1 MTQQKKASGFGLGV
15 LIGSALGA
23 LAGFFLSPKSGEE
36 NREAVLKKIKELKK
50 QVEDMEIDRKVKE
63 IWGDVSEDGKKT
75 YVKARK
81 QLIKKLDLLQD
92 KWQEFSFE
100 KYVKLVEDSI
110 DEAKSE
116 TKQTADK
123 LLKLKDLF
131 VKDWNK
137 VFGEKQG

>member
-1 MTQQKKASGFGLGV
+1 MTQQKKSSGFGLGV

-50 QVEDMEIDRKVKE
+50 QVEDMEIDKKVKE

>member
-1 MTQQKKASGFGLGV
+1 MTQQKKSSGFGLGV

-50 QVEDMEIDRKVKE
+50 EVEKMEIDKKVKE

-123 LLKLKDLF
+123 LLKLKELF
-131 VKDWNK
+131 VRDWNK
-137 VFGEKQG
+137 VFGESKS

>member
-1 MTQQKKASGFGLGV
+1 MGV

-50 QVEDMEIDRKVKE
+50 QVEDMEIDKKVKE

-81 QLIKKLDLLQD
+81 ELIKKLDLLQD

-131 VKDWNK
+131 VRDWNK
-137 VFGEKQG
+137 VFGEKK

>member
-1 MTQQKKASGFGLGV
+1 MGV

-50 QVEDMEIDRKVKE
+50 QVEDMEIDKKVKE

-75 YVKARK
+75 YVKVRK
-81 QLIKKLDLLQD
+81 ELIKKLDLLQD

-131 VKDWNK
+131 VRDWNK
-137 VFGEKQG
+137 VFGEKK

>member
-1 MTQQKKASGFGLGV
+1 MGV

-50 QVEDMEIDRKVKE
+50 EVEKMEIDKKVKE

-123 LLKLKDLF
+123 LLKLKELF
-131 VKDWNK
+131 VRDWNK
-137 VFGEKQG
+137 VFGESKS